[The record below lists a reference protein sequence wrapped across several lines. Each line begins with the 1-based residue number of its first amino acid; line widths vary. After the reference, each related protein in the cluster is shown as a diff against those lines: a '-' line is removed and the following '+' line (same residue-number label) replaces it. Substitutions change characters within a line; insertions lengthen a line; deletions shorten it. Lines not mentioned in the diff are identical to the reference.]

1 MSKKVEENIDNFFNA
16 IKNIKENTDKINP
29 TFLRY
34 PIYFILLDVL
44 SKYAFPNEEEVGK
57 CFINFIDI
65 YSNWEYK
72 NYVSILLLNDLL
84 VKEKNKECFT
94 ENEEYRDLEKKV
106 NEMASEGLKV
116 LAVAYGKT
124 KLGVNEKCDD
134 AYLKDLNFIALVG
147 MIDPLRPET
156 KEAIRECQEA
166 GIDVTMVT
174 GDNPLTAYAISK
186 ELGFVE
192 SQDEVVI
199 GAEIKS
205 AKNESKNYITSIR
218 KFKICDN

>member
-29 TFLRY
+29 TILRY

-72 NYVSILLLNDLL
+72 NYVSILLLNGLL

-94 ENEEYRDLEKKV
+94 ENEEYKDLEKKV
-106 NEMASEGLKV
+106 NETRNKWG
-116 LAVAYGKT
+116 
-124 KLGVNEKCDD
+124 
-134 AYLKDLNFIALVG
+134 
-147 MIDPLRPET
+147 
-156 KEAIRECQEA
+156 QEWEHNRR
-166 GIDVTMVT
+166 T
-174 GDNPLTAYAISK
+174 
-186 ELGFVE
+186 
-192 SQDEVVI
+192 
-199 GAEIKS
+199 
-205 AKNESKNYITSIR
+205 
-218 KFKICDN
+218 